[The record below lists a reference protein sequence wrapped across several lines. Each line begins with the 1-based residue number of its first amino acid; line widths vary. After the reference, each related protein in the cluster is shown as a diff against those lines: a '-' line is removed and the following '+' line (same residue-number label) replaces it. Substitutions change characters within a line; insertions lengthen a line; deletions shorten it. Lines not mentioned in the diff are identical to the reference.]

1 MRDWGARILA
11 VGALAAGVGLSCVDR
26 WPSSRPEQVDT
37 HRTLTEVSEAGRKRV
52 WALYVSALRREQ
64 DMRVVGQRP
73 QEFPASELIPS
84 VVLTELRGNGLTS
97 RDLPGIIEEGA
108 VRQWADSAGC
118 RYLGNEPIRQHPYIY
133 PPSLKRMPSAKYTD
147 EACVGKIHGVVI
159 VQLTV
164 DREGRAG
171 EPTAVRG
178 LPGGLTERAIE
189 ALRNS
194 EFWPALL
201 CGSPVPVHTT
211 TTVNFEIPP
220 TCG

>member
-11 VGALAAGVGLSCVDR
+11 VGALAVGVSLSCVDR
-26 WPSSRPEQVDT
+26 SPTSRPEQVGT
-37 HRTLTEVSEAGRKRV
+37 RRPLTEVSEAGRKRV
-52 WALYVSALRREQ
+52 WALYVSARRRQQ
-64 DMRVVGQRP
+64 DIRVVGQRS
-73 QEFPASELIPS
+73 QEFPSSELIPP
-84 VVLTELRGNGLTS
+84 VVLTELRGNRLTS

-108 VRQWADSAGC
+108 ARQWADSAGC

-133 PPSLKRMPSAKYTD
+133 PPSLKRMPPAKYTE

-159 VQLTV
+159 VQLTI

-178 LPGGLTERAIE
+178 LPGGLTESAIE
-189 ALRNS
+189 ALRAS

-211 TTVNFEIPP
+211 TTVTFELPP
-220 TCG
+220 ACG